1 MSKEYDKLFKLVAL
15 VFINAIMRISGIEPG
30 IVEIVYPEVFSQE
43 TDRGI
48 MDFCVLTRRGY
59 YIIFEFHS
67 TSLSEK
73 ILLRNFQ
80 YLANLRVRVKHPVDM
95 QILSTDKTKGGIRE
109 VEIFPGWNFK
119 PVITFLID
127 FDGDKI
133 LSNIKNKLKNNI
145 ELTDTDAYLFTII
158 PFTNYERDTV
168 DLIVELCHFVN
179 ENEISQEF
187 KYIIKLSQILW
198 VNALIDDLKL
208 KDELLDVIKMKSNF
222 IQEYE
227 RNLVESAAESA
238 FESGR
243 EENSLEI
250 ARKMKEKNFTRD
262 VILDITGVDILMI

>member
-1 MSKEYDKLFKLVAL
+1 MLF
-15 VFINAIMRISGIEPG
+15 RS
-30 IVEIVYPEVFSQE
+30 
-43 TDRGI
+43 
-48 MDFCVLTRRGY
+48 
-59 YIIFEFHS
+59 
-67 TSLSEK
+67 
-73 ILLRNFQ
+73 
-80 YLANLRVRVKHPVDM
+80 
-95 QILSTDKTKGGIRE
+95 
-109 VEIFPGWNFK
+109 
-119 PVITFLID
+119 
-127 FDGDKI
+127 
-133 LSNIKNKLKNNI
+133 
-145 ELTDTDAYLFTII
+145 
-158 PFTNYERDTV
+158 
-168 DLIVELCHFVN
+168 
-179 ENEISQEF
+179 NEISQEF